1 MLNDSMLFQFNDWE
15 EARARQ
21 AELARLVVVKGPA
34 RFKPTWVCA
43 LDMAYSGKSAFA
55 AAVTLDTETLR
66 IVEVASS
73 KGRIKVPYLPGFL
86 GFREGPLTVSAARK
100 LRGPIDVFLVDGH
113 GRIHPRRFGLA
124 CHVGLALNRPTIGV
138 AKSWFYGKIRGDAI
152 IGRRSELVGRIVK
165 ARNGKPFYLSV
176 GHLVGLEGA
185 TRLVQRLLDS
195 YPVGLRAAHLEAGRL
210 RRKRG

>member
-1 MLNDSMLFQFNDWE
+1 MLFQLNDWE
-15 EARARQ
+15 EARVRQ
-21 AELARLVVVKGPA
+21 AELARLVLARSPA
-34 RFKPTWVCA
+34 RFKPTRICG
-43 LDMAYSGKSAFA
+43 LDVAYSRESGFA

-100 LRGPIDVFLVDGH
+100 LRGPIDVFLVGGH

-124 CHVGLALNRPTIGV
+124 CHVGPALNRPTIGV

-152 IGRRSELVGRIVK
+152 IGRRSELLGRIVK
-165 ARNGKPFYLSV
+165 ARNGKPFYVSV
-176 GHLVGLEGA
+176 GHLVELEGA
-185 TRLVQRLLDS
+185 TRLFQRLLDS
-195 YPVGLRAAHLEAGRL
+195 YPAGLRAAHLEAGRL
-210 RRKRG
+210 RRKSG

>member
-1 MLNDSMLFQFNDWE
+1 MLNDRTLFHFNDCE

-21 AELARLVVVKGPA
+21 AELARLVVVRGPA
-34 RFKPTWVCA
+34 RFNPTRVCS
-43 LDMAYSGKSAFA
+43 LDVAYSEESGFA
-55 AAVTLDTETLR
+55 AAVTFDTETSR

-124 CHVGLALNRPTIGV
+124 CHVGLALNKPTIGV

-152 IGRRSELVGRIVK
+152 IGRRSELLGRIVK
-165 ARNGKPFYLSV
+165 ARNGKLFYLSV

-195 YPVGLRAAHLEAGRL
+195 YPAGLRAAHLEARRL
-210 RRKRG
+210 GRKRG